1 MSPVP
6 VIGTQAVQPPLL
18 AAGNQASV
26 CLYARSGAGTGA
38 LWSRVPAAERT
49 SARARV
55 LTITISCAITILR
68 RILS

>member
-18 AAGNQASV
+18 AADNQASV

-38 LWSRVPAAERT
+38 LCLVCQQPS
-49 SARARV
+49 V
-55 LTITISCAITILR
+55 LVLELECSL
-68 RILS
+68 